1 MQRER
6 DAIAVLQAEWQ
17 HLNRPDRLQAAVD
30 QHLDL
35 QPMKIQQLARLS
47 DLPNRPSRE
56 DEIGRKLEALG
67 LLEPTATPK
76 DKSGDARTPDDAN
89 PETVMPVLQR
99 ARHRIAAVEQPP
111 SEAQRARLMPA
122 SCSACASTRAR
133 RASASRRSASSACS
147 A

>member
-1 MQRER
+1 VKRLLHFIAITALIASAGYAYSIKYETLFYVEQVAKLKAKVQRER

-17 HLNRPDRLQAAVD
+17 YLDRPDRLQAAAD

-35 QPMKIQQLARLS
+35 QPVKIQQLARLS

-76 DKSGDARTPDDAN
+76 DKTSDARTPTTQT
-89 PETVMPVLQR
+89 PKR
-99 ARHRIAAVEQPP
+99 
-111 SEAQRARLMPA
+111 
-122 SCSACASTRAR
+122 
-133 RASASRRSASSACS
+133 
-147 A
+147 

>member
-1 MQRER
+1 MLHIIALSALIASAGYAYSIKYETLFYVEQVAKLKSKVQRER

-17 HLNRPDRLQAAVD
+17 FLDRPDRLQAAAE

-56 DEIGRKLEALG
+56 DGIGRKLEALG

-76 DKSGDARTPDDAN
+76 DKTSDARTPTTQT
-89 PETVMPVLQR
+89 PKR
-99 ARHRIAAVEQPP
+99 
-111 SEAQRARLMPA
+111 
-122 SCSACASTRAR
+122 
-133 RASASRRSASSACS
+133 
-147 A
+147 